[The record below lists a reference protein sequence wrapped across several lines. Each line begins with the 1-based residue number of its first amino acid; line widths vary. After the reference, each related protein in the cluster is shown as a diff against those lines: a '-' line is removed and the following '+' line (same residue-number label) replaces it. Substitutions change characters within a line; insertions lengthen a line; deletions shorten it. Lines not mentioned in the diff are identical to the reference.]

1 MRLSTTLFAP
11 MNRSLLLPLLLNLA
25 GTAVLHADGWQLHP
39 DAVEQSSVPRGSV
52 QKMAPLLSKVFPGTS
67 HDWTVYVPAKL
78 KAGEAAALMVFQDG
92 HDYVNP
98 KGHWRAT
105 TVLDNLIARGEMPP
119 TLAVF
124 INPGHDTAKPPAQSP
139 WKNSN
144 RSLEYD
150 SLGDRYAR
158 FLLEEILP
166 EVEKRWK
173 VSRDPEQR
181 AICGASSGG
190 ICAFTVAWERPES
203 FRKVVSSIGSFVNL
217 RGGNAYPS
225 LIRKTEPR
233 PLRVFLQDSSG
244 DLDNPFGNW
253 PLANQQMEAALK
265 YMGYDVRL
273 DFTEGYGHNSDRGG
287 SIFPDAL
294 KWLWRKERSTAQRDH
309 SGDLRG
315 DLTLLNLL
323 IPGEGWKTV
332 AEGLGAADGPCSDQD
347 GNFYFSDMKEP
358 AIYRVALDGTKTRL
372 SDEGVSG
379 LKFGPDG
386 LLYACQ
392 GAKKRVVS
400 INPKDG
406 EVVEI
411 ATGMQPNDL
420 VVTNEGNL
428 YVTET
433 GSKQVTFI
441 DPKTGAVWIADHGIA
456 GPNGIALSPDGGTLA
471 VSDSKGEF
479 VWAFRVETNGML
491 SAREPYM
498 QMRVPID
505 YKGEFKLNAPPPY
518 QTASKGD
525 GMAADWRGRYYV
537 TSALGIQVFD
547 PTGRLCGV
555 LDKPQSSKPLTS
567 CTLAGAQGD
576 TLFVTNGDKVFS
588 RKLQIEPPK
597 AK

>member
-1 MRLSTTLFAP
+1 MNFFYPP
-11 MNRSLLLPLLLNLA
+11 MPRALLLFL
-25 GTAVLHADGWQLHP
+25 VLFLSGSPGRCADAWQLHP
-39 DAVEQSSVPRGSV
+39 DAAEQASVPHGSV
-52 QKMAPLLSKVFPGTS
+52 QKMAPLLSKIFPGMV
-67 HDWTVYVPAKL
+67 HDWSVYIPAKL

-92 HDYVNP
+92 HDYANP
-98 KGHWRAT
+98 KGHWR
-105 TVLDNLIARGEMPP
+105 VPVVFDNLIARGEMPP
-119 TLAVF
+119 TIAVF
-124 INPGHDTAKPPAQSP
+124 VNPGHDSSKPASPSP

-144 RSLEYD
+144 RSVEYD

-158 FLLEEILP
+158 FLLEEIIP
-166 EVEKRWK
+166 ELEKRWK
-173 VSRDPEQR
+173 ISSDPEQR

-190 ICAFTVAWERPES
+190 ICAFTVAWERPDS
-203 FRKVVSSIGSFVNL
+203 FRKVLSSIGSFVNL

-244 DLDNPFGNW
+244 DLDNAFGNW

-265 YMGYDVRL
+265 YMGYDVHL
-273 DFTEGYGHNSDRGG
+273 DFSEGYGHNSDRGG
-287 SIFPDAL
+287 AIFPDAL
-294 KWLWRKERSTAQRDH
+294 KWLWRKEQVTPKLDT

-315 DLTLLNLL
+315 DLSLLNLIL
-323 IPGEGWKTV
+323 PGEGWKTV
-332 AEGLGAADGPCSDQD
+332 AENLGFADGPCSDEA

-358 AIYRVALDGTKTRL
+358 AVYRIALDGTKTRVCG
-372 SDEGVSG
+372 EGVSG

-392 GAKKRVVS
+392 GGKKRIIS
-400 INPKDG
+400 IHPEDG
-406 EVVEI
+406 EVREI
-411 ATGMQPNDL
+411 ATGVQPNDL

-428 YVTET
+428 YITET
-433 GSKQVTFI
+433 GLKQVTFI

-479 VWAFRVETNGML
+479 VWAFRVESNGTL

-498 QMRVPID
+498 SLRLPID
-505 YKGEFKLNAPPPY
+505 PKGEFKLNSPPPY
-518 QTASKGD
+518 DAASKGD
-525 GMAADWRGRYYV
+525 GMATDWRGRYYV
-537 TSALGIQVFD
+537 ASALGVQVFD

-555 LDKPQSSKPLTS
+555 LDKPQASKPLTS
-567 CTLAGAQGD
+567 CTLAGVRGE
-576 TLFVTNGDKVFS
+576 TLFVTNGDKIFS
-588 RKLQIEPPK
+588 RRLQIETPK